1 MNRIAKIVAIL
12 ALPLIV
18 AACNTME
25 GAGQDIQ
32 AGGKSLENSADKHK

>member
-1 MNRIAKIVAIL
+1 MNRIAKIAVIL
-12 ALPLIV
+12 ALPLMI

-32 AGGKSLENSADKHK
+32 GGGKALEKSADKHK